1 MASTSPVE
9 DPGADSRCS
18 ATVPSRTGGGSG
30 RNEGRRDVFW
40 EILGRPGSHGTTR
53 TRRAMQRGRPDSSR
67 SAKIPKILPT
77 ARRGQHDIRSH
88 SPEKHWPYARQ
99 RTGHADDAEH
109 LARPRASSLQGVSGH
124 SDGGLHPFR
133 RSADAKTQTGECQS
147 PIKTPSLNVSLQT
160 VRPSL
165 SAILKPAG
173 QDRAQGISTPRPAG
187 PSRSANRER
196 DKPVSTS
203 TRREDSTWRGGAR
216 RNYGCDGQPCGY
228 KNGDGS
234 DRGRGVEKTGPD
246 LMHSCVDLMLLANRN
261 SPPTVSDALQ
271 ISLVSAAQGF
281 GYVTRR
287 RGSGPCDEAR
297 APSSQFRNTAKGER
311 AYEPEGP
318 GIKPAAWL
326 APAKR
331 GDGELGATPAFN
343 VFAGNEDPPP
353 RAADGIRGW
362 NTGTEM
368 WG

>member
-40 EILGRPGSHGTTR
+40 EILGRPAGAARFVKVREDPEDLADPPRSTGHMLGREPATQMTLNTLHGR
-53 TRRAMQRGRPDSSR
+53 EPQACKVRSDPVSVPFSSPPAKIAHKASRHHLDQKAGGPLAFSEPREGQAGVRIHQTRRLNM
-67 SAKIPKILPT
+67 
-77 ARRGQHDIRSH
+77 ARRGKAQLRLRRPATT
-88 SPEKHWPYARQ
+88 SPYLP
-99 RTGHADDAEH
+99 
-109 LARPRASSLQGVSGH
+109 LAALWRAVNIFSYEPREYRVTYRVQGRA
-124 SDGGLHPFR
+124 R
-133 RSADAKTQTGECQS
+133 RS
-147 PIKTPSLNVSLQT
+147 
-160 VRPSL
+160 R
-165 SAILKPAG
+165 
-173 QDRAQGISTPRPAG
+173 G
-187 PSRSANRER
+187 P
-196 DKPVSTS
+196 
-203 TRREDSTWRGGAR
+203 
-216 RNYGCDGQPCGY
+216 
-228 KNGDGS
+228 DGS
-234 DRGRGVEKTGPD
+234 SREPRPD
-246 LMHSCVDLMLLANRN
+246 LMHLCVDLMLLANRN